1 MASFAA
7 ALIGA
12 GTSKSGWPMLRL
24 TGSLRLRA
32 RSNILRMPEDS
43 MPRMRSAIQRS
54 AAEEGMAG
62 ISLENGE
69 FQIEEGRRLLLLILR
84 QEGKTSQ
91 SRGGGAAASG
101 EKRGRSGL
109 APSLPLSLRSAG
121 ERMRYILALEK
132 SKWWL

>member
-43 MPRMRSAIQRS
+43 IPRMRSAIQRS
-54 AAEEGMAG
+54 AASEGMAA
-62 ISLENGE
+62 ISFKKKNRPRTSCADCVHGSQRIEHQG
-69 FQIEEGRRLLLLILR
+69 EEGKRLWPLLLLVCAFPFLSVLIR
-84 QEGKTSQ
+84 PHPCTQ
-91 SRGGGAAASG
+91 SVYEVRG
-101 EKRGRSGL
+101 L
-109 APSLPLSLRSAG
+109 FLL
-121 ERMRYILALEK
+121 
-132 SKWWL
+132 